1 MDSGSDT
8 RPAHAHNT
16 SWSNIDRTYTQPGLL
31 RSFVPLYSAGSQLCL
46 QKALYF
52 MTLTPPP
59 KAKLSNK
66 APLQG
71 PLGPCLPP
79 RSSGSSVV
87 GLEVSSGA
95 QNPVP
100 SFILKQ
106 PSMRQG
112 HYPPLEIRPGTRP
125 ATSGQ
130 FQFSGPNWPRVT
142 PGDSPGHFPMPG
154 GRFEDQF
161 GSVQA
166 NFGPNS
172 SPAGSNSSPTGFNSS
187 PAGSKSSPA
196 GSFETRVWSLA

>member
-1 MDSGSDT
+1 MQRASTRLPHSSMALGSSRCQSESKIWTSCSDT

-31 RSFVPLYSAGSQLCL
+31 RSFVPLYVAGSQLCL

-52 MTLTPPP
+52 MSLTPPP

-95 QNPVP
+95 QNPIVA
-100 SFILKQ
+100 FILKQ
-106 PSMRQG
+106 PS
-112 HYPPLEIRPGTRP
+112 
-125 ATSGQ
+125 
-130 FQFSGPNWPRVT
+130 
-142 PGDSPGHFPMPG
+142 
-154 GRFEDQF
+154 
-161 GSVQA
+161 
-166 NFGPNS
+166 NS
-172 SPAGSNSSPTGFNSS
+172 SPRPR
-187 PAGSKSSPA
+187 
-196 GSFETRVWSLA
+196 SFSRTIPGRTPQSASRTEEFKTWMSRGLVADPRSYPGDPPSLAYSRWSSLHRFLLLLHFPHP